1 MGEFYGN
8 QYTESNYSDYEYE
21 DLVEDVAALAEEL
34 GRPPTTEDANQA
46 DGLPSIATFYQILED
61 DWASTL
67 RDAGIEPTKNQRRSV
82 PTDRRE
88 RMLED
93 LRRTNRETEGDALR
107 LRQYDD
113 HGSFDGSSMKA
124 RFGSWSEACA
134 EAGIECGTRHGIQCT
149 GPQGNRLDSQHE
161 RLVAVFLD
169 DCGIEYVVH
178 PDVGDLGYEAD
189 FYCQTWSYGSRWT
202 ATSLVDAR
210 MWRIW
215 RPSGSTSKRTGT
227 IMWSSRAEISSPT
240 SWMTAGYCLDSVLN
254 GVDVDSY
261 RP

>member
-8 QYTESNYSDYEYE
+8 QYTESNYSDYEH
-21 DLVEDVAALAEEL
+21 DDPVEDVAAIAEEL

-46 DGLPSIATFYQILED
+46 DRLPSIATFYQIIED

-67 RDAGIEPTKNQRRSV
+67 RDAGIEPTKHQRRSV

-88 RMLED
+88 QMLED
-93 LRRTNRETEGDALR
+93 LRRTNRETEGDVLR

-113 HGSFDGSSMKA
+113 HGSWA
-124 RFGSWSEACA
+124 EACA
-134 EAGIECGTRHGIQCT
+134 KADIDCGTRHGIQCT

-178 PDVGDLGYEAD
+178 PGVGDLGGEAD
-189 FYCQTWSYGSRWT
+189 FYLPNVELWVE
-202 ATSLVDAR
+202 VDGYVAGG
-210 MWRIW
+210 
-215 RPSGSTSKRTGT
+215 RPNVANMKAKREYFEANGYDYVVVESGDQLADELTDRG
-227 IMWSSRAEISSPT
+227 ILPR
-240 SWMTAGYCLDSVLN
+240 
-254 GVDVDSY
+254 
-261 RP
+261 